1 MPSRSGRTD
10 HSLLTCVP
18 PSHRQPELPVRKTDL
33 ADFHELYTQPRH
45 EHRDPPTVL
54 LILLAEQ
61 LDHIPLFQSDSNQN
75 VGRRHHGEQ
84 KVSRGHCW
92 RRPECDDE
100 AEIVKSHPSATP
112 FSRPTMGLT
121 QS

>member
-1 MPSRSGRTD
+1 MLSAHYGTARRFDQKCWNAAAFEQSQFFD
-10 HSLLTCVP
+10 HTGYAS
-18 PSHRQPELPVRKTDL
+18 
-33 ADFHELYTQPRH
+33 FHELYTRPRH
-45 EHRDPPTVL
+45 EHRDPTTVL

-100 AEIVKSHPSATP
+100 AEIDRVPYD
-112 FSRPTMGLT
+112 LV
-121 QS
+121 